1 MLYSNMPVNCK
12 NVIPMHLDPP
22 PPPKKQELEGAA
34 TVEDIGRRLG
44 GGAVDKSLKAYY
56 REFHKVVETSDVVL
70 EVLDARDP
78 LGCRCYQ
85 VEQAVMA
92 AGTDK
97 KLILV
102 LNKIGGLRERERKE
116 K

>member
-1 MLYSNMPVNCK
+1 MCTSCFSQ
-12 NVIPMHLDPP
+12 
-22 PPPKKQELEGAA
+22 QELQEAAA
-34 TVEDIGRRLG
+34 TMEDTGRRLCS
-44 GGAVDKSLKAYY
+44 GAVDKSLKVYY
-56 REFHKVVETSDVVL
+56 REFRKVVETSDVVL

-102 LNKIGGLRERERKE
+102 LNKIGELREMKGRRERVRESKP
-116 K
+116 

>member
-1 MLYSNMPVNCK
+1 MHFLCPVQ
-12 NVIPMHLDPP
+12 
-22 PPPKKQELEGAA
+22 QELRDSAA
-34 TVEDIGRRLG
+34 TDDIGRIT

-56 REFHKVVETSDVVL
+56 REFRKVVEASDVVL

-102 LNKIGGLRERERKE
+102 LNKIGEF
-116 K
+116 

>member
-1 MLYSNMPVNCK
+1 MQ
-12 NVIPMHLDPP
+12 
-22 PPPKKQELEGAA
+22 QEAVAEEMTTVGRLLGAS
-34 TVEDIGRRLG
+34 GS
-44 GGAVDKSLKAYY
+44 VDQSLKAYY
-56 REFHKVVETSDVVL
+56 KEFRKVVETSDVVL

-92 AGTDK
+92 AGSDK

-102 LNKIGGLRERERKE
+102 LNKIGTF
-116 K
+116 

>member
-1 MLYSNMPVNCK
+1 MICMCTHNTICTVSQ
-12 NVIPMHLDPP
+12 
-22 PPPKKQELEGAA
+22 QELQEAA
-34 TVEDIGRRLG
+34 AVDEMGRRLG

-56 REFHKVVETSDVVL
+56 REFRKVVETSDVVL

-102 LNKIGGLRERERKE
+102 LNKIGELFERASCV
-116 K
+116 